1 MTTYR
6 VGPDGHFYDKATGER
21 VSIERRTICTP
32 HIISDIEPYRSPV
45 TGEVIGG
52 RAARRDDLKKHDAVD
67 AREVRGDTFGKRR
80 GVRTEK
86 WAKRLGLPLIG
97 RDI

>member
-1 MTTYR
+1 MPSYR
-6 VGPDGHFYDKATGER
+6 VADDGSFIDKATGEKLVIR
-21 VSIERRTICTP
+21 SKRIATP
-32 HIISDIEPYRSPV
+32 MIISDIEPYKSPI

-52 RAARRDDLKKHDAVD
+52 RAARRDDLKKHDCVD
-67 AREVRGDTFGKRR
+67 ARELGDSFGKRK
-80 GVRTEK
+80 GVRSEK

>member
-6 VGPDGHFYDKATGER
+6 VAEDGSLINKATGQRER
-21 VSIERRTICTP
+21 FDNRKICTP
-32 HIISDIEPYRSPV
+32 MIIQDIAPYRSPV
-45 TGEVIGG
+45 TGEYVGG
-52 RAARRDDLKKHDAVD
+52 RAAQREDLKRNDCVLTA
-67 AREVRGDTFGKRR
+67 EVKGDTFGKRK
-80 GVRTEK
+80 GVKSEK

>member
-1 MTTYR
+1 MPVYR
-6 VGPDGHFYDKATGER
+6 VADDGSLIDRATGQKLVIKR
-21 VSIERRTICTP
+21 KSIARP
-32 HIISDIEPYRSPV
+32 MIISDIEPYKSPV

-52 RAARRDDLKKHDAVD
+52 RSARRDDLKKHDCVD
-67 AREVRGDTFGKRR
+67 ARELGDSFGKRK
-80 GVRTEK
+80 GVKSEK